1 MVSLP
6 RVSSIGPLIEPSTY
20 FSGSGSEQRL
30 AGGTRRSAMTS
41 WLLVTLGACVGCEDE
56 RDRVSDLI
64 HEMAREV
71 PVRASESTP
80 ERKLRVEEQVAPHL
94 TEEFQLVAPW
104 LEQPED
110 RRFAVVAIIGL
121 PELAPVVSLDLRSVD
136 VELSASG
143 RRAVARGTARIS
155 DSQVADLHGF
165 DLPYTVD
172 LRKVGPAWRLVRVT
186 LDGPQRGL
194 PEARP

>member
-1 MVSLP
+1 MRPQIGRSTDESGFVSK
-6 RVSSIGPLIEPSTY
+6 R
-20 FSGSGSEQRL
+20 RL
-30 AGGTRRSAMTS
+30 GAGTCRTAMMS
-41 WLLVTLGACVGCEDE
+41 WLFATLGTCVGCEDE

-71 PVRASESTP
+71 PVRASESTT
-80 ERKLRVEEQVAPHL
+80 ERKLRVEKQVAPHL
-94 TEEFQLVAPW
+94 TDDFQLVAPW
-104 LEQPED
+104 LDQPED
-110 RRFAVVAIIGL
+110 RRFAVVALIGL
-121 PELAPVVSLDLRSVD
+121 PDLAPVASLDVRSVD

-172 LRKVGPAWRLVRVT
+172 LQKVGPAWRLVRVT
-186 LDGPQRGL
+186 LDAPQRGL